1 MHFGARFANLTQLS
15 YITRD
20 LDAAMAHAREKLG
33 IEKFHTGDSE
43 IDVLS
48 YGKRAKLHVRS
59 AIAVCGR
66 HQFEYIEP
74 VSGAIGIYTD
84 EVDLD
89 AALITFH
96 HIAIAVPGPYAE
108 WVTLLADVRES
119 GDEFAYLFPAEP
131 DPAFPIAFCYVD
143 TRHRLGHFTEYLW
156 WAEKLSGTAGFPN
169 LKA

>member
-1 MHFGARFANLTQLS
+1 MQLGARYGSLTQLS

-20 LDAAMAHAREKLG
+20 IGAAMAHARENLG
-33 IEKFHTGDSE
+33 IEHFHTGDSE
-43 IDVLS
+43 IEVLS
-48 YGKRAKLHVRS
+48 YGELKKLHVRS
-59 AIAVCGR
+59 AIAVVGR

-96 HIAIAVPGPYAE
+96 HIAIAVPGPHAE
-108 WVTLLADVRES
+108 WERLLEEVRAS
-119 GDEFAYLFPAEP
+119 GDALAYLFPAVP
-131 DPAFPIAFCYVD
+131 DPAFPVAFCYVD

-156 WAEKLSGTAGFPN
+156 WDEKLSGTAGFPN